1 MIAFRKFSAL
11 RFLICYSLI
20 TGLNRTI
27 KSSAYIGK
35 MTVSDIFT
43 YKLYFYLITDQAP
56 VNSLSWFSK
65 GLKELIEKKYNIAL
79 LYWQNLGQ

>member
-35 MTVSDIFT
+35 KTVSDIFT
-43 YKLYFYLITDQAP
+43 YELYFYLITDQA
-56 VNSLSWFSK
+56 
-65 GLKELIEKKYNIAL
+65 
-79 LYWQNLGQ
+79 Q